1 MKTSKQLA
9 ADMRKSLDK
18 RAQKNRF
25 TFGLYSL
32 ETAAPVGKDM
42 WYAPPFLAVDDETAL
57 NALVEMSK
65 SHPEICHRNVYRVGT
80 FCAVDGKVVSC
91 RPQVVVKQEVSNV

>member
-1 MKTSKQLA
+1 MRTSKQVA
-9 ADMRKSLDK
+9 ADLRKPLDD
-18 RAQKNRF
+18 RAQRKLF

-32 ETAAPVGKDM
+32 ETASPDGKDM
-42 WYAPPFLAVDDETAL
+42 WYAPPFLSVDDDTAI
-57 NALVEMSK
+57 NALVEMSE

-91 RPQVVVKQEVSNV
+91 RPQVVVKQETSHA